1 MLPSTVGANPLV
13 VIPEKSKGMRAG
25 KRVTVIV
32 LGRSG
37 DEL

>member
-1 MLPSTVGANPLV
+1 MLPSIVGANPLV

-25 KRVTVIV
+25 ERVTVIV
-32 LGRSG
+32 LSCGG